1 MDRRLDLVIVGAGP
15 NGLACG
21 IEAKK
26 RGLDFVILDRGTVV
40 DSLYHYPTN
49 MTFFTTAE
57 LLEIGGVP
65 MIVTGEKPKRADG
78 LAYYRR
84 VVQEYQLPVH
94 DFEHVKSVAGQDGD
108 FLVVSEAR
116 FRGEQRYR
124 CRKVILAIGYYCH
137 PNVCGIPGEDLH
149 KVSHYYTDSHP
160 YFQKKV
166 LIVGGRNSAALAAL
180 DLYRNGSEVI
190 LVHRGEAMSEDVKY
204 WVLPDIN
211 NRIKSGEIKAYFRSR
226 LLEVCLNEV
235 LISTPEGE
243 KVLPN
248 DYVLLMTGYHPDQAF
263 LASVGIKT
271 GEDLIPFHNPETL
284 ESNVKGIY
292 LAGAVLSG
300 QKTNNIFIEN
310 GRFHGRQIF
319 EHWDRLQTA

>member
-1 MDRRLDLVIVGAGP
+1 MDRRLDVVIVGAGP

-21 IEAKK
+21 IEARK
-26 RGLDFVILDRGTVV
+26 RDLDFVLLDRGTVV

-49 MTFFTTAE
+49 MTFFTTAD

-84 VVQEYQLPVH
+84 VVQEYELPIH
-94 DFEHVKSVAGQDGD
+94 DFEQVEQITGRDGD
-108 FLVVSEAR
+108 FAVVSRDR
-116 FRGEQRYR
+116 FDMEKVYR
-124 CRKVILAIGYYCH
+124 CRKVILAIGYYCQ
-137 PNVCGIPGEDLH
+137 PNLCGIPGEDLP
-149 KVSHYYTDSHP
+149 KVSHYYMDSHP
-160 YFQKKV
+160 YFRKKV
-166 LIVGGRNSAALAAL
+166 LVVGGRNSAALAAL
-180 DLYRNGSEVI
+180 ELYRNGSEVT

-211 NRIKSGEIKAYFRSR
+211 NRIKNGEITAYFRSR
-226 LLEVCLNEV
+226 LIEVCLNEV
-235 LISTPEGE
+235 LISTPDGE
-243 KVLPN
+243 RVLPN
-248 DYVLLMTGYHPDQAF
+248 DYVLLMTGYHPDSEF

-271 GEDLIPFHNPETL
+271 GEDLIPVHNPETL

-319 EHWDRLQTA
+319 EHWERLEQA